1 MEAVF
6 MALDMDNYWEP
17 FLPYQSAPY
26 SQNYLRG
33 IYETREI
40 QEAVSKSYQNGYPF
54 IYYLIHGKRFF
65 DQAKRAPYEIKPLLL
80 FYGTVQFCKACLLTV
95 DQDYPENSTVL
106 AHGVSTRKIKK
117 QNFQFLHDSI
127 LIQKKGLFPHM
138 ASTLFGLGPLEGKKL
153 RMEDLFH
160 YLPDLNNL
168 YTKIKGRLLCRP
180 VEKGEKGTFLVE
192 RKLLIDLQMSEDRFF
207 RLFKGIFVH
216 EEESPSKYFFVLKA
230 VQDIEKKQPFLT
242 DLKGNLYL
250 PTTKEDYPILPELLV
265 HYLIL
270 YNLSMISRYET
281 EWWNDLFLQRSS
293 QDISFIQAFIN
304 LTEQKIPYLISH
316 YLEKPF
322 A

>member
-1 MEAVF
+1 
-6 MALDMDNYWEP
+6 MALYINNYWES
-17 FLPYQSAPY
+17 FLPYQSAPF

-33 IYETREI
+33 IYEAREI
-40 QEAVSKSYQNGYPF
+40 QEAVSKSYQNGYSF

-65 DQAKRAPYEIKPLLL
+65 DQASLAPYEIKPLLL

-138 ASTLFGLGPLEGKKL
+138 ATTLFGLGSLEGKKL

-160 YLPDLNNL
+160 YLPDLNDL
-168 YTKIKGRLLCRP
+168 YKKIKGRPLCRP
-180 VEKGEKGTFLVE
+180 VEKGEKETFQVE
-192 RKLLIDLQMSEDRFF
+192 SKLLIDLQMSEDRFF
-207 RLFKGIFVH
+207 RFFKGVF
-216 EEESPSKYFFVLKA
+216 EPEGDSASKPFFVLKV
-230 VQDIEKKQPFLT
+230 VQDLNKETPFLT

-250 PTTKEDYPILPELLV
+250 PISKEDYPILPELLV

-293 QDISFIQAFIN
+293 QDISFIQAFID
-304 LTEQKIPYLISH
+304 LTERKIPYLISQ
-316 YLEKPF
+316 YLDKPF
-322 A
+322 V